1 MKIGLLTYNNSANY
15 GAVLQCYATCRIL
28 KELGHKVEII
38 NVEQDKY
45 SKMHDLVFFFKDRA
59 FDKFQ
64 SKFYAP
70 KTKLYNT
77 VDELRNE
84 KFDYDCII
92 VGSDQVWNPSISGH
106 LCMAFFLDFDENVK
120 KISYASSFGIESWP
134 KKYESI
140 TAAIKKSFSKFD
152 SVSVREKTGKK
163 ILKEVFGV
171 DAKLVV
177 DPTLLHENYREVVGE
192 VKENG
197 KIFGYLLNRRPKQLV
212 KAKEFASY
220 LGQKPRMISTIYP
233 YKGFKYVY
241 PPSLEAWIR
250 DIGGARFVIT
260 DSFHGVVFS
269 LIYRRNFIVITPDN
283 GLNSRIKDL
292 LALVGINNR
301 FYKETDTIPYD
312 EIVNDKIDYDKVH
325 KILAELREQS
335 IHFLVNALK

>member
-197 KIFGYLLNRRPKQLV
+197 KIFSYLLNRRPKQLV

-241 PPSLEAWIR
+241 PPSLETWIR

-325 KILAELREQS
+325 KKLAELREQS